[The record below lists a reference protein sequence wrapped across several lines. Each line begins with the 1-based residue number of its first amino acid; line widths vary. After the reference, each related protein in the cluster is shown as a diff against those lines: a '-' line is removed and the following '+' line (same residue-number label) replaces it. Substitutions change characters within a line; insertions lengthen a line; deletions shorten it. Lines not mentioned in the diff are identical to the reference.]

1 MGFFS
6 PWFLAGLAAV
16 GLPIW
21 LHLLKRHKTDP
32 RPFPSLMFF
41 EKREQSSVMHKRLD
55 YILLFILRT
64 AMLVLLALLFANPFF
79 NKSTPKAQ
87 GKKIVVVAVDHSFS
101 MRAAQGG
108 ESRLDKAKREALNVI
123 SGIPGGVPAEV
134 VALGGQLQA
143 MTQQS
148 MDPSELRGAVAS
160 IQPSDGRASF
170 GDLARFTHT
179 LAQSTKTP
187 LEVHLISDLQ
197 KTALPPGFADL
208 RLDEDTTLIF
218 HPVGGALPN
227 WTVENVSAP
236 ARIYDPKKFRIQVTI
251 AGFDTPAARRTVSLV
266 VNGKTVQSKQIDVP
280 AGSPGQTG
288 RAQTEFVGLE
298 ASYGFNRCE
307 VRIDSAD
314 ALAADDRFPFSVER
328 TDPKKVLFVD
338 EGRSNSAQL
347 YYRTALVDASPDAA
361 FALDVQRPE
370 VAAGANLQNYAL
382 VVLND
387 LGTLPGALN
396 ASLERYVN
404 GGGGLLIALGPNSAV
419 MPRVPVANLPIDS
432 NARYAARAGD
442 LYLTVADADTKHPAI
457 AGLERLIGVRFY
469 QILHVTP
476 DDKSN
481 VLMSLTDQSP
491 LLVER
496 PVGGGRVLIFTGVL
510 DNTTNDLP
518 VHPAYWVPF
527 VQQSAKYLAGG
538 GTEQQTNLP
547 VDGFVEL
554 RTQHEAKNAAAEVLD
569 PDGKRALTLEE
580 AAALPSYQLTREGFF
595 QVKTANGQSSLVAAH
610 ANRSESDLTPIAQET
625 LDLWRGAGSS
635 GGAGDSS
642 SGAGAAAARTPVSL
656 SPYLLLLLLLVVL
669 AQSVVSDRY
678 LKPPADVQEGA
689 RREAA

>member
-6 PWFLAGLAAV
+6 PWFLAGIAAV

-64 AMLVLLALLFANPFF
+64 AMLVLLVLLFANPFF

-101 MRAAQGG
+101 MRADQGG
-108 ESRLDKAKREALNVI
+108 ESRLDKAKREANSVI
-123 SGIPGGVPAEV
+123 AGIPGGTAAEV

-143 MTQQS
+143 MTQQTL
-148 MDPSELRGAVAS
+148 DASELRGAVAS
-160 IQPSDGRASF
+160 IQPTDERASF
-170 GDLARFTHT
+170 GDLTRFTHT
-179 LAQSTKTP
+179 LAQSSKTP

-208 RLDEDTTLIF
+208 RLDEDTTLIL
-218 HPVGGALPN
+218 HPVGGPLPN

-266 VNGKTVQSKQIDVP
+266 VNGHPAQSKQIDVP
-280 AGSPGQTG
+280 ANG

-298 ASYGFNRCE
+298 ASYGFNHCE

-328 TDPKKVLFVD
+328 TDPKKDLFID
-338 EGRSNSAQL
+338 EGRTNTAQL

-370 VAAGANLQNYAL
+370 VAAGANLQNYAV

-387 LGTLPGALN
+387 VGTLPSSLSTALD
-396 ASLERYVN
+396 RYVN
-404 GGGGLLIALGPNSAV
+404 GGGGLMVALGPNSAV
-419 MPRVPVANLPIDS
+419 MPRVPVANLTID
-432 NARYAARAGD
+432 AGTRYASRAGD
-442 LYLTVADADTKHPAI
+442 LYLTVADSDTKHPAI
-457 AGLERLIGVRFY
+457 SGLERLTGVRFY
-469 QILHVTP
+469 QLLHVNS
-476 DDKSN
+476 DDKTS
-481 VLMSLTDQSP
+481 VLMRMTDQSP
-491 LLVER
+491 LLMEKQ
-496 PVGGGRVLIFTGVL
+496 VGGGRVLTFAGPL

-527 VQQSAKYLAGG
+527 VQQTAKYLAGG
-538 GTEQQTNLP
+538 GAEEQTNLP

-554 RTQHEAKNAAAEVLD
+554 RGAHENKNAAAEVVD

-580 AAALPSYQLTREGFF
+580 SATLPSFQLTREGFF
-595 QVKTANGQSSLVAAH
+595 EVKTANGQKSVVAAH
-610 ANRSESDLTPIAQET
+610 ANRAESDMTPIPQET
-625 LDLWRGAGSS
+625 LDLWRGAGSGNAAADGS
-635 GGAGDSS
+635 AGAG
-642 SGAGAAAARTPVSL
+642 GTPAKTPVSL

-669 AQSVVSDRY
+669 VESVVSDRY
-678 LKPPADVQEGA
+678 LRPPADVQEGA